1 MSITLIAKDLYRM
14 IREVETLEKKI
25 ETAPSHKR
33 EALEDQLRQVKAE
46 RDYIRRMLDGS
57 KDVEDIVKKKERYR

>member
-33 EALEDQLRQVKAE
+33 EALEDQLRTVKAE

-57 KDVEDIVKKKERYR
+57 KDVEDILNKKERYR